1 MFLNLLFLLLI
12 MRDMTAALIIKNKK
26 ILLVHNT
33 KHNGLRIEPPG
44 GKREGNEDLEN
55 CIIREVKE
63 ELGITIRPIKLF
75 GIFETNSPEG
85 DFKVYMYFSEIEK
98 GLPTLMEPDKIS
110 KFGWYSFEDIK
121 KLKEQGVLVPNLCSA
136 LDNLKK
142 YL

>member
-1 MFLNLLFLLLI
+1 MK
-12 MRDMTAALIIKNKK
+12 DMTATLIIKNKK

-110 KFGWYSFEDIK
+110 KFDWYSFEDMK

>member
-1 MFLNLLFLLLI
+1 MK
-12 MRDMTAALIIKNKK
+12 DMTAALIIKNKK

-33 KHNGLRIEPPG
+33 KHNGLRIEPLG

-63 ELGITIRPIKLF
+63 ELGIVIRPIKLF

-98 GLPTLMEPDKIS
+98 GVPTLMEPDKIS
-110 KFGWYSFEDIK
+110 KFDWYSFEDMK
-121 KLKEQGVLVPNLCSA
+121 KLKEQGVLVPNVCSA

-142 YL
+142 CL

>member
-12 MRDMTAALIIKNKK
+12 MKDMTAALIIKNKK

-44 GKREGNEDLEN
+44 GKREGNEDLEE

-63 ELGITIRPIKLF
+63 ELGIEIRPIKLF

-110 KFGWYSFEDIK
+110 KFDWYSFEDMK
-121 KLKEQGVLVPNLCSA
+121 KLKEQGVLVPNVCSA